1 MAPSKVRIAISG
13 GGMAGATLMHALIK
27 HDHLDAHIFES
38 AAEFREAGM
47 AVGMTRNAFQSLE
60 LIGSSAREAL
70 ERAGSVPH
78 YGARLMLALGPD
90 AGKMIDEIDG
100 RKDGKRLT
108 SIVHR
113 AALLKELL
121 ASVPADRMHASKK
134 LKTVDR
140 SSEGPLA
147 LHFEDGSTHET
158 DILIGADG
166 IHSTVRKMILGES
179 DPAAA
184 PVSANMLAIPTLQ
197 PYEKLK
203 PILGADYVD
212 TKDPREWG
220 WIGSGGFM
228 MHNVLNEGEVIQF
241 IATVKTDTG
250 DAWMK
255 EVDAEEFK
263 SHFEGWPTHL
273 RDALSAVVG
282 DQKTV
287 QCWCT
292 WEHAH
297 ARTYVNGPIA
307 IMGDAAHATTP
318 WQSSGGGMSM
328 EDALVL
334 SSLLGRIST
343 REQAVVALQV
353 YDEARRPRTQRIV
366 DSSRETG
373 LIFTGKNP
381 DYPMDFAGLNGKLV
395 QRWDFILDFDNAK
408 ARDEAVQKLEER
420 LH

>member
-1 MAPSKVRIAISG
+1 MAQSKVRIAISG

-27 HDHLDAHIFES
+27 HDHLDVHIFES
-38 AAEFREAGM
+38 ASEFREAGM
-47 AVGMTRNAFQSLE
+47 AVGMTRNAFQALE
-60 LIGSSAREAL
+60 LIGPSAREAL

-78 YGARLMLALGPD
+78 YGARLMLALGPE
-90 AGKMIDEIDG
+90 AGTMIDEIDA
-100 RKDGKRLT
+100 RKEGKRLT

-121 ASVPADRMHASKK
+121 ASVPSERMHASKK

-140 SSEGPLA
+140 SGDGPVL

-166 IHSTVRKMILGES
+166 IHSTVRKIVLGES
-179 DPAAA
+179 DPAAV
-184 PVSANMLAIPTLQ
+184 PVSADMMAIPTLQ

-220 WIGSGGFM
+220 WVGKGTFM
-228 MHNVLNEGEVIQF
+228 MHNVLNEGELIQF
-241 IATVKTDTG
+241 IATVKIDTG

-263 SHFEGWPTHL
+263 GYFEGWPSHL
-273 RDALSAVVG
+273 RNALSAVVG

-297 ARTYVNGPIA
+297 ARTYADGPIA
-307 IMGDAAHATTP
+307 VMGDAAHATTP

-334 SSLLGRIST
+334 SSLLGRIT
-343 REQAVVALQV
+343 TPKQASVALQV
-353 YDEARRPRTQRIV
+353 YDEARRPRTQKIV

-373 LIFTGKNP
+373 LIFTGNNP
-381 DYPMDFAGLNGKLV
+381 EYTMDHAGLKGRLP
-395 QRWDFILDFDNAK
+395 QRWDFILDFDNGK
-408 ARDEAVQKLEER
+408 AREEAVRELEAR
-420 LH
+420 LR